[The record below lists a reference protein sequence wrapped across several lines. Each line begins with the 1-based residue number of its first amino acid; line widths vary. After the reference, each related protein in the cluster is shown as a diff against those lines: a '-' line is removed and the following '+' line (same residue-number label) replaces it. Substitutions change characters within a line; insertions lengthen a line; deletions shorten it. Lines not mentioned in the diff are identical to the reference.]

1 MYSSLVSL
9 IPLVIG
15 PTEGRRRFRSPCC
28 LMEQATK
35 FENFQNSHSSYLFF
49 NFYQSIDIHGLRKSN
64 SLENRLMKYKK
75 PPPIHV
81 IINLSKPIE

>member
-1 MYSSLVSL
+1 MYSSLVSP
-9 IPLVIG
+9 IPLVVG
-15 PTEGRRRFRSPCC
+15 PTKGRGHFKSPCC

-64 SLENRLMKYKK
+64 SLEN

-81 IINLSKPIE
+81 IINLICIKSLHLHISL